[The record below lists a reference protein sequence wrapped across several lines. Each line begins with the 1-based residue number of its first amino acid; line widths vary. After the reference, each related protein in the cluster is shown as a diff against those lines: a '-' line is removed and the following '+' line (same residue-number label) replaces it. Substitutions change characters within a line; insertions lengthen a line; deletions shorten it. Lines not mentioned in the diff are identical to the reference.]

1 MYERI
6 LCAAVA
12 SVATAAIEDAGKE
25 LTQSDNN
32 FTDSD
37 GYFEFAIDRLDERL
51 YRLSYRDA

>member
-1 MYERI
+1 LYERI

-25 LTQSDNN
+25 LAQSDNN
-32 FTDSD
+32 FTDST